1 VNEEERRSHFA
12 TVRVELE
19 DVTAEE
25 AGQFWRALA
34 EHEIEI
40 GGYAAAIVAVA
51 PEVVTVRAP
60 GTSTSTIFPPDSEE
74 ESRRYHGD

>member
-1 VNEEERRSHFA
+1 VNEGERRTFFA

-19 DVTAEE
+19 GVTAEE
-25 AGQFWRALA
+25 ARQFWGALA

-40 GGYAAAIVAVA
+40 GGYAAAVLAVA
-51 PEVVTVRAP
+51 PEGPRT
-60 GTSTSTIFPPDSEE
+60 GSIFPPDSEE

>member
-1 VNEEERRSHFA
+1 MNDEERRTIYA

-19 DVTAEE
+19 DVTAED
-25 AGQFWRALA
+25 AGEFWRALA

-40 GGYAAAIVAVA
+40 GGYAAAVVEVSPEA
-51 PEVVTVRAP
+51 PRAAP
-60 GTSTSTIFPPDSEE
+60 SIFPPDSEE